1 MHDPLG
7 IKEVEQYV
15 IFKAAYEL
23 KTYIDAIYETSGIT
37 NKHDV
42 ETTHILNYCIENFM
56 DNYYVVK
63 LNEKGTTNQLSTN
76 LLHKERPLAAMES
89 TNFLQQEEVYEEE
102 NEAIVPPKLEDVL
115 EPPKDNSNTQTQ
127 NSIAI
132 YKTPYT
138 SCEGI

>member
-15 IFKAAYEL
+15 IFKATYEL
-23 KTYIDAIYETSGIT
+23 KTCIDAIYETSGIT

-42 ETTHILNYCIENFM
+42 ETTHILNCCIENLM
-56 DNYYVVK
+56 DNIYVVK
-63 LNEKGTTNQLSTN
+63 LNEKGTTNQLSTS
-76 LLHKERPLAAMES
+76 LLYKERPLTAMES

-102 NEAIVPPKLEDVL
+102 NEAIVPPKLGDVL
-115 EPPKDNSNTQTQ
+115 EPPKDDSNTQTQ